1 MRIAII
7 GHDRTIAAQLFDTLA
22 LDGHDCHAY
31 EEVDSFLHSLP
42 RGRFDACIVDQQSPG
57 IDNRHLL
64 RKINEMKRPVPVLV
78 LTVRGTEL
86 ETAGAF
92 DNGNNDF
99 QVKPLHIN
107 EFRARLAA
115 LVRRRAPTAPD
126 GAIFA
131 YDRFEF
137 NLKTQE
143 VRDSSVPVTMTQ
155 KEFQLALLLVG
166 NIGKALSRT
175 DIREAVWGRNSEV
188 PSRTLDTHV
197 SRVRSKLGLRPAG
210 GYLLAPLYSFGY
222 KLENLNLKLH

>member
-7 GHDRTIAAQLFDTLA
+7 GHDRTIGAQLVDTLA
-22 LDGHDCHAY
+22 RDGHDCHVY
-31 EEVDSFLHSLP
+31 EEAEAFLHSLP
-42 RGRFDACIVDQQSPG
+42 RGHFDACIVDQPLPG
-57 IDNRHLL
+57 VDNCHVL
-64 RKINEMKRPVPVLV
+64 RKIKETKRPVPVLI
-78 LTVRGTEL
+78 LTARGSEM
-86 ETAGAF
+86 ETVSGF

-99 QVKPLHIN
+99 QVKPLHLN
-107 EFRARLAA
+107 EFRARLTA
-115 LVRRRAPTAPD
+115 LVRRRLPTAPA
-126 GAIFA
+126 GVIFA

-143 VRDSSVPVTMTQ
+143 VKASSVPVTMTQ

-166 NIGKALSRT
+166 NIGKALSRS
-175 DIREAVWGRNSEV
+175 DIREAVWGRNSDV

-222 KLENLNLKLH
+222 KLEDLKLH